1 MENRWVLCCSQET
14 LLDDPPLGSPVP
26 GCLWLQVALT
36 QPSTDISVPQTLPS
50 PQASWSPSH
59 LLPRSRSASACI
71 PRKAGS
77 RAQPPCPQPHRP
89 PQPKAPK
96 EIPPEAVREYV
107 DIMEGLL
114 GPACSAPGAL
124 AGEWGQDGEEPQQ
137 DEDAIYLD
145 PGLLSYIDKL
155 CSQEDFITKV
165 GWPTAW
171 RLEDPRHC
179 HSDTRSGAV
188 PRPLGSSSVP
198 RS

>member
-1 MENRWVLCCSQET
+1 MGPLLLTGDAVRCSSPQ
-14 LLDDPPLGSPVP
+14 LPRPRVPVASGGPDPAP
-26 GCLWLQVALT
+26 
-36 QPSTDISVPQTLPS
+36 TDISVPQTLPS

-59 LLPRSRSASACI
+59 LLPPSRSASACV

-77 RAQPPCPQPHRP
+77 RAQPPCRQPHRP

-96 EIPPEAVREYV
+96 EIPAEAVREYV

-124 AGEWGQDGEEPQQ
+124 AGEWGQDGEEPRQ

-171 RLEDPRHC
+171 RLEDSRHC

-188 PRPLGSSSVP
+188 PRPLGSISVP